1 VNKIENQGPKKTF
14 RAGSVRAT
22 IWDNEVEL
30 PAIGKTNMPK
40 VLIERRY
47 KNSKG
52 EWASSH
58 NFNVNELAKLQA
70 VIGKAYDYLLFGTQ
84 DDDEEK
90 SESNEKSEINLEQ

>member
-1 VNKIENQGPKKTF
+1 
-14 RAGSVRAT
+14 
-22 IWDNEVEL
+22 
-30 PAIGKTNMPK
+30 MPK

-90 SESNEKSEINLEQ
+90 SESNEKSNFPVHCLSAIWFVQQS